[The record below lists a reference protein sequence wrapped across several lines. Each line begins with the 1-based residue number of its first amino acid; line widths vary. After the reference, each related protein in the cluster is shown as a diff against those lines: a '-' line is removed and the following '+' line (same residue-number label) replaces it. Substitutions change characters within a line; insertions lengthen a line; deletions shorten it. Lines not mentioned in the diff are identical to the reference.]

1 MTVHSESFRS
11 ISKIT
16 KWLVILSIATIVI
29 GLVNTGAF
37 FALDY
42 QTRGTEF
49 QSTDLVFLVIATLIL
64 VIEIVALI
72 ITLYWFYRANKNIHA
87 FGAKEV
93 SSPAMA
99 VIWWFIPIL
108 DLWKPHSIAQ
118 QIWKASNPQIMLSN
132 GIEWKNSPRSNVI
145 ILWWVLFLLS
155 IFIGIPGEF
164 ITPPESEQL
173 SYNNTYAEQSMPIY
187 LGLLNILSTIPAIVS
202 TFFFIRIIRRISAW
216 QEIKSGKSI

>member
-11 ISKIT
+11 INKIT
-16 KWLVILSIATIVI
+16 KWLLILSIATIVI
-29 GLVNTGAF
+29 ALINTGAF

-42 QTRGTEF
+42 QTRDVQL
-49 QSTDLVFLVIATLIL
+49 QSTDLVFLIIATLIL

-72 ITLYWFYRANKNIHA
+72 MTLYWFYRANKNIHA

-93 SSPAMA
+93 SSPIMA
-99 VIWWFIPIL
+99 VVWWFIPIL
-108 DLWKPHSIAQ
+108 DLWKPHSVAQ
-118 QIWKASNPQIMLSN
+118 QIWKASNPQIILSN

-145 ILWWVLFLLS
+145 LLWWILLLLS

-164 ITPPESEQL
+164 LNPPESEQL
-173 SYNNTYAEQSMPIY
+173 SYNNTYTEQSMPIY
-187 LGLLNILSTIPAIVS
+187 EGLLNILSTIPAIIS
-202 TFFFIRIIRRISAW
+202 TFLFMRIIRQISSW

>member
-1 MTVHSESFRS
+1 MHSESFRS

-16 KWLVILSIATIVI
+16 KWLVILSIATII
-29 GLVNTGAF
+29 IALINTGAF
-37 FALDY
+37 FALSY
-42 QTRGTEF
+42 QTRDAQL
-49 QSTDLVFLVIATLIL
+49 QSIDLVFLIIAALIL

-72 ITLYWFYRANKNIHA
+72 VTLYWFYRANKNIHA

-93 SSPAMA
+93 SSPIMA
-99 VIWWFIPIL
+99 VVWWFIPIL

-118 QIWKASNPQIMLSN
+118 QIWKASNPQIILSN
-132 GIEWKNSPRSNVI
+132 GIEWKNSPRSNII

-155 IFIGIPGEF
+155 IFIGIAGEF

-173 SYNNTYAEQSMPIY
+173 SYNNTYTEQSMPIY
-187 LGLLNILSTIPAIVS
+187 VGLLNILSTIPAIVS
-202 TFFFIRIIRRISAW
+202 TFFFIMIIRQISAW

>member
-1 MTVHSESFRS
+1 MTMHSESFRS
-11 ISKIT
+11 INKIT
-16 KWLVILSIATIVI
+16 KWLLILSIATIVFALI
-29 GLVNTGAF
+29 NTGAF

-42 QTRGTEF
+42 QTRDVQL
-49 QSTDLVFLVIATLIL
+49 QSTDLVFLIIATLIL

-72 ITLYWFYRANKNIHA
+72 MTLYWFYRANKNIHA

-93 SSPAMA
+93 SSPIMA

-108 DLWKPHSIAQ
+108 DLWKPHSVAQ
-118 QIWKASNPQIMLSN
+118 QIWKASNPRIILSN

-145 ILWWVLFLLS
+145 LLWWILLLLS

-164 ITPPESEQL
+164 LNPPENEQL
-173 SYNNTYAEQSMPIY
+173 SYNNTYTEQSMPIY
-187 LGLLNILSTIPAIVS
+187 EGLLNILSTIPAIIS
-202 TFFFIRIIRRISAW
+202 TFLFMRIIRQISSW

>member
-11 ISKIT
+11 INKIT
-16 KWLVILSIATIVI
+16 KWLLILSIATIVFALI
-29 GLVNTGAF
+29 NTGAF

-42 QTRGTEF
+42 QTRDVQL
-49 QSTDLVFLVIATLIL
+49 QSTDLVFLIIATLIL

-72 ITLYWFYRANKNIHA
+72 MTLYWFYRANKNIHA

-93 SSPAMA
+93 SSPIMA

-108 DLWKPHSIAQ
+108 DLWKPHSVAQ
-118 QIWKASNPQIMLSN
+118 QIWKASNPRIILSN

-145 ILWWVLFLLS
+145 LLWWILLLLS

-164 ITPPESEQL
+164 PNPPENEQL
-173 SYNNTYAEQSMPIY
+173 SYNNTYTEQSMPIY
-187 LGLLNILSTIPAIVS
+187 EGLLNILSTIPAIIS
-202 TFFFIRIIRRISAW
+202 TFLFMRIIRQISSW

>member
-11 ISKIT
+11 INKIT
-16 KWLVILSIATIVI
+16 KWLLILSIATIVI
-29 GLVNTGAF
+29 ALINTGAF

-42 QTRGTEF
+42 QTRDVQL
-49 QSTDLVFLVIATLIL
+49 QSTDLVFLIIATLIL

-72 ITLYWFYRANKNIHA
+72 MTLYWFYRANKNIHA

-93 SSPAMA
+93 SSPIMA

-108 DLWKPHSIAQ
+108 DLWKPHSVAQ
-118 QIWKASNPQIMLSN
+118 QIWKASNPRIILSN

-145 ILWWVLFLLS
+145 LLWWILLLLS

-164 ITPPESEQL
+164 PNPPENEQL
-173 SYNNTYAEQSMPIY
+173 SYNNTYTEQSMPIY
-187 LGLLNILSTIPAIVS
+187 EGLLNILSTIPAIIS
-202 TFFFIRIIRRISAW
+202 TFLFMRIIRQISSW

>member
-16 KWLVILSIATIVI
+16 KCLVILSIATIVI
-29 GLVNTGAF
+29 ALINTGAF

-42 QTRGTEF
+42 QTRDVQL
-49 QSTDLVFLVIATLIL
+49 QSTDLVFLIIVALIL
-64 VIEIVALI
+64 VIEIVSLI
-72 ITLYWFYRANKNIHA
+72 MTLYWFYRANKNIHA

-93 SSPAMA
+93 SSPIMA

-108 DLWKPHSIAQ
+108 DLWKPHSVTQ
-118 QIWKASNPQIMLSN
+118 QIWKASNPQIILSN

-145 ILWWVLFLLS
+145 LLWWILFLLS
-155 IFIGIPGEF
+155 IFIAIPGEF
-164 ITPPESEQL
+164 LNPPESEQL
-173 SYNNTYAEQSMPIY
+173 SYNNTYTVQSMPIY
-187 LGLLNILSTIPAIVS
+187 EGLLNILSTIPAIIS
-202 TFFFIRIIRRISAW
+202 TFLFMRIIRQISTW

>member
-11 ISKIT
+11 INKIT

-29 GLVNTGAF
+29 ALINTGAF

-42 QTRGTEF
+42 QTRDVQL
-49 QSTDLVFLVIATLIL
+49 QSTDLVFLIIATLIL

-72 ITLYWFYRANKNIHA
+72 MTLYWFYRANKNIHA

-93 SSPAMA
+93 SSPIMA

-108 DLWKPHSIAQ
+108 DLWKPHSVAQ
-118 QIWKASNPQIMLSN
+118 QIWKASNPRIILSN

-145 ILWWVLFLLS
+145 LLWWILLLLS

-164 ITPPESEQL
+164 LNPPESEQL
-173 SYNNTYAEQSMPIY
+173 SYNNTYTEQSMPIY
-187 LGLLNILSTIPAIVS
+187 EGLLNILSTIPAIVS
-202 TFFFIRIIRRISAW
+202 TFLFMRIIRQISSW

>member
-1 MTVHSESFRS
+1 MTMHSESFRS

-16 KWLVILSIATIVI
+16 KFLVILSITTIVI
-29 GLVNTGAF
+29 ALINTGAF
-37 FALDY
+37 FALNY
-42 QTRGTEF
+42 QTRDPQL
-49 QSTDLVFLVIATLIL
+49 QSSDLVFLIVVALIL

-72 ITLYWFYRANKNIHA
+72 VTLYWFYRANKNIHA

-93 SSPAMA
+93 SSSIMA
-99 VIWWFIPIL
+99 VVWWFIPIL
-108 DLWKPHSIAQ
+108 DLWKPHSVAQ
-118 QIWKASNPQIMLSN
+118 QIWKASNPQIILSN
-132 GIEWKNSPRSNVI
+132 GIEWKNYPRSNVI

-173 SYNNTYAEQSMPIY
+173 SNNNTYTEQSMPIY
-187 LGLLNILSTIPAIVS
+187 VGLLNILSTIPAIVS
-202 TFFFIRIIRRISAW
+202 TFFFIRIIRQISAW

>member
-11 ISKIT
+11 INKIT

-29 GLVNTGAF
+29 ALINTGAF

-42 QTRGTEF
+42 QTRDVQL
-49 QSTDLVFLVIATLIL
+49 QSTDLVFLIIATLIL

-72 ITLYWFYRANKNIHA
+72 MTLYWFYRANKNIHA

-93 SSPAMA
+93 SSPIMA

-108 DLWKPHSIAQ
+108 DLWKPHSVAQ
-118 QIWKASNPQIMLSN
+118 QIWKASNPRIILSN

-145 ILWWVLFLLS
+145 LLWWILLLLS

-164 ITPPESEQL
+164 LNPPESEQL
-173 SYNNTYAEQSMPIY
+173 SYNNTYTEQSMPIY
-187 LGLLNILSTIPAIVS
+187 EGLLNILSTIPAIIS
-202 TFFFIRIIRRISAW
+202 TFLFMRIIRQISSW

>member
-11 ISKIT
+11 INKIT

-29 GLVNTGAF
+29 ALINTGAF

-42 QTRGTEF
+42 QTRDVQL
-49 QSTDLVFLVIATLIL
+49 QSTDLVFLIIATLIL

-72 ITLYWFYRANKNIHA
+72 MTLYWFYRANKNIHA

-93 SSPAMA
+93 SSPIMA

-108 DLWKPHSIAQ
+108 DLWKPHSVAQ
-118 QIWKASNPQIMLSN
+118 QIWKASNPQIILSN

-145 ILWWVLFLLS
+145 LLWWILLLLS

-164 ITPPESEQL
+164 LSPAESEQL
-173 SYNNTYAEQSMPIY
+173 SYNNTYTEQSMPIY
-187 LGLLNILSTIPAIVS
+187 EGLLNILSTIPAIIS
-202 TFFFIRIIRRISAW
+202 TFLFMRIIRQISAW

>member
-11 ISKIT
+11 INKIT

-29 GLVNTGAF
+29 ALINTGVF

-42 QTRGTEF
+42 QTRDVQL
-49 QSTDLVFLVIATLIL
+49 QSTDLVFLIIATLIL

-72 ITLYWFYRANKNIHA
+72 MTLYWFYRANKNIHA

-93 SSPAMA
+93 SSPIMA

-108 DLWKPHSIAQ
+108 DLWKPHSVAQ
-118 QIWKASNPQIMLSN
+118 QIWKASNPQIILSN
-132 GIEWKNSPRSNVI
+132 GIEWKNSPRSNFI
-145 ILWWVLFLLS
+145 LLWWILLLLS

-164 ITPPESEQL
+164 LSPAESEQL
-173 SYNNTYAEQSMPIY
+173 SYNNTYTEQSMPIY
-187 LGLLNILSTIPAIVS
+187 EGLLNILSTIPAIIS
-202 TFFFIRIIRRISAW
+202 TFLFMRIIRKISAW

>member
-11 ISKIT
+11 INKIT

-29 GLVNTGAF
+29 ALINTGAF

-42 QTRGTEF
+42 QTRDVQL
-49 QSTDLVFLVIATLIL
+49 QSTDLVFLIIASLIL

-72 ITLYWFYRANKNIHA
+72 MTLYWFYRANKNIHA

-93 SSPAMA
+93 SSPIMA

-108 DLWKPHSIAQ
+108 DLWKPHSVAQ
-118 QIWKASNPQIMLSN
+118 QIWKASNPQIILSN

-145 ILWWVLFLLS
+145 LLWWILLLLS

-164 ITPPESEQL
+164 LSPAESEQL
-173 SYNNTYAEQSMPIY
+173 SYNNTYTEQSMPIY
-187 LGLLNILSTIPAIVS
+187 EGLLNILSTIPAIIS
-202 TFFFIRIIRRISAW
+202 TFLFMRIIRQISAW

>member
-11 ISKIT
+11 FSKIT

-99 VIWWFIPIL
+99 VIW
-108 DLWKPHSIAQ
+108 
-118 QIWKASNPQIMLSN
+118 
-132 GIEWKNSPRSNVI
+132 
-145 ILWWVLFLLS
+145 
-155 IFIGIPGEF
+155 
-164 ITPPESEQL
+164 
-173 SYNNTYAEQSMPIY
+173 
-187 LGLLNILSTIPAIVS
+187 
-202 TFFFIRIIRRISAW
+202 
-216 QEIKSGKSI
+216 

>member
-1 MTVHSESFRS
+1 M
-11 ISKIT
+11 
-16 KWLVILSIATIVI
+16 A
-29 GLVNTGAF
+29 
-37 FALDY
+37 
-42 QTRGTEF
+42 
-49 QSTDLVFLVIATLIL
+49 LIL

-72 ITLYWFYRANKNIHA
+72 VTLYWFYRANKNIHA

-93 SSPAMA
+93 SSSIMA
-99 VIWWFIPIL
+99 VVWWFIPIL
-108 DLWKPHSIAQ
+108 DLWKPHSVAQ
-118 QIWKASNPQIMLSN
+118 QIWKASNPQIILLN
-132 GIEWKNSPRSNVI
+132 GIEWKNSPRSNVM

-173 SYNNTYAEQSMPIY
+173 SYNNTYTEQSMPIY

-202 TFFFIRIIRRISAW
+202 TFFFIRIIRQISAW

>member
-11 ISKIT
+11 INKIT
-16 KWLVILSIATIVI
+16 KWLLILSIATIVFALI
-29 GLVNTGAF
+29 NTGAF

-42 QTRGTEF
+42 QTRDVQL
-49 QSTDLVFLVIATLIL
+49 QSTDLVFLIIATLIL

-72 ITLYWFYRANKNIHA
+72 MTLYWFYRANKNIHA

-93 SSPAMA
+93 SSPIMA

-108 DLWKPHSIAQ
+108 DLWKPHSVAQ
-118 QIWKASNPQIMLSN
+118 QIWKASNPQIILSN

-145 ILWWVLFLLS
+145 LLWWILLLLS

-164 ITPPESEQL
+164 LNPPESEQL
-173 SYNNTYAEQSMPIY
+173 SYNNTYTEQSMPIY
-187 LGLLNILSTIPAIVS
+187 EGLLNILSTIPAIIS
-202 TFFFIRIIRRISAW
+202 TFLFMRIIRQISSW

>member
-11 ISKIT
+11 INKIT

-29 GLVNTGAF
+29 ALINTGAF

-42 QTRGTEF
+42 QTRDVQL
-49 QSTDLVFLVIATLIL
+49 QSTDLVFLIIATLIL

-72 ITLYWFYRANKNIHA
+72 MTLYWFYRANKNIHA

-93 SSPAMA
+93 SSPIMA

-108 DLWKPHSIAQ
+108 DLWKPHIVAQ
-118 QIWKASNPQIMLSN
+118 QMWKASNPRIILSN

-145 ILWWVLFLLS
+145 LLWWILLLLS

-164 ITPPESEQL
+164 LNPPESEQL
-173 SYNNTYAEQSMPIY
+173 SYNNTYTEQSMPIY
-187 LGLLNILSTIPAIVS
+187 EGLLNILSTIPAIVS
-202 TFFFIRIIRRISAW
+202 TFLFMRIIRQISSW

>member
-42 QTRGTEF
+42 QTTGTEF

-132 GIEWKNSPRSNVI
+132 GIEWKNSHRSNLI
-145 ILWWVLFLLS
+145 LLWWVLFLLS
-155 IFIGIPGEF
+155 IFIGLSGQF
-164 ITPPESEQL
+164 LNAPESEQL
-173 SYNNTYAEQSMPIY
+173 SLNDTYTGQSIPNY
-187 LGLLNILSTIPAIVS
+187 EGLLDLLSIIPAIIS
-202 TFFFIRIIRRISAW
+202 TLLFIRIIRQISAW